1 MSTLTVPAIK
11 GDSTHRG
18 EFMVVIAALLFGLN
32 GTVSKLILQAGLPA
46 MRFTEIR
53 CGGAFIC
60 LLTYALIRRPASLK
74 INRKQIG
81 FLALYGV
88 AGFAG
93 VQVFYFVAIARLPVG
108 IGLLLEF
115 TAPILITLYVRF
127 VRKED
132 VKSRMWAALVLAICG
147 LILVGQVWNGLTL
160 NGIGL
165 IAGGFASISLTI
177 YYLLGEHGVG
187 IRDTTSLTAWA
198 FGFATAF
205 WLIVQPLW
213 DFPFHLLSNQVSL
226 GGRFSNVQAPLSL
239 FILFCVLFGTVAP
252 FILVVSA
259 LRHTTP
265 ARTAMIGMLEPIF
278 ASVVAWWW
286 IGESLTLLQIL
297 GGLVVLTGIG
307 LAESAR

>member
-32 GTVSKLILQAGLPA
+32 GTVSKLVLQAGLPP

-53 CGGAFIC
+53 SAGAFIC

-74 INRKQIG
+74 INRHQIG
-81 FLALYGV
+81 FLALYGI

-93 VQVFYFVAIARLPVG
+93 VQVFYFIAISRLPVG
-108 IGLLLEF
+108 IALLLEF
-115 TAPILITLYVRF
+115 TAPVLITLYVRF
-127 VRKED
+127 VRKEK
-132 VKSRMWAALVLAICG
+132 VKSRMWASLVLAISG
-147 LILVGQVWNGLTL
+147 LILVAQIWNGLTL

-165 IAGGFASISLTI
+165 LAGGIASISLAI

-213 DFPFHLLSNQVSL
+213 SFPIHLLSKQISL
-226 GGRFSNVQAPLSL
+226 GGRFAHLHAPVST
-239 FILFCVLFGTVAP
+239 FIILVILLGTVAP
-252 FILVVSA
+252 FVLVVSA

-265 ARTAMIGMLEPIF
+265 ARTAMIGMLEPVF
-278 ASVVAWWW
+278 ASIVAWWW
-286 IGESLTLLQIL
+286 IGESLTLIQIV
-297 GGLVVLTGIG
+297 GGVVVLVGIA
-307 LAESAR
+307 LAETAR